1 MQNDNEII
9 QQDTTPSTSSKKTT
23 FLTVLLCTFLVVL
36 IGCVYYFVSQ
46 WRLGVEQALNA
57 ERTRKLVPRYGAS
70 LGETNQDYA
79 KAKVALGS
87 GNLEEGVEYLNA
99 ARQKYATGTQEWAV
113 IGYDT
118 GIAYAFSKDPVK
130 ALEQFK
136 SIYLDKDNYPALV
149 RSMSVEGL
157 GRTYWASHD
166 KNLLTQTFSGEE
178 YFLDLLNKA
187 NGDYD
192 EALWSL
198 IREAYNAQATPITA
212 ARLAQR
218 EANRIAAEP
227 TTSQS
232 LNEYR
237 NSFMGYMLQADTQIE
252 LYKQNQKSGSGVNGY
267 VAEFYSIKA
276 KAIGE
281 MLIAKQDVP
290 YKEEDVVRLY
300 KDAYDLANDSLKP
313 FILYKYAVFLAQVN
327 PQNQERV
334 EEIGARLV
342 ALPSPALTLFKN
354 FIISSSKNG
363 RETRDYRDRT
373 AFMKDSAS
381 FAKYVESLIGKQ

>member
-1 MQNDNEII
+1 MENNNETINKNI
-9 QQDTTPSTSSKKTT
+9 VAQAFSKKTT
-23 FLTVLLCTFLVVL
+23 FLTILVCAALILLIACS
-36 IGCVYYFVSQ
+36 YYFISQ
-46 WRLGVEQALNA
+46 WRKGVEQALNA
-57 ERTRKLVPRYGAS
+57 ERTRSLVPRYGAS

-118 GIAYAFSKDPVK
+118 GIAYAFSKDPIK

-136 SIYLDKDNYPALV
+136 SIYLDEVNYPALV
-149 RSMSVEGL
+149 RSMAVEGL

-166 KNLLTQTFSGEE
+166 KNLLVQTFSGDP
-178 YFLDLLNKA
+178 YFNEILKRVGGNY
-187 NGDYD
+187 N

-198 IREAYNAQATPITA
+198 VEEAYKKQPTPISS

-218 EANRIAAEP
+218 IAAKITAP
-227 TTSQS
+227 GVDTQSQ
-232 LNEYR
+232 NEYR
-237 NSFMGYMLQADTQIE
+237 NNFAAYIIEADKEIE
-252 LYKQNQKSGSGVNGY
+252 AYKKNQLAGSGVNGY

-276 KAIGE
+276 EAIGN
-281 MLIAKQDVP
+281 MLLIKQEVP
-290 YKEEDVVRLY
+290 YKEEDVIKLY

-313 FILYKYAVFLAQVN
+313 FILYKYGVFMARSN
-327 PQNQERV
+327 PQNQSKV
-334 EEIGARLV
+334 EELGARLA
-342 ALPSPALTLFKN
+342 ALSPQSLALFRN

-363 RETRDYRDRT
+363 QETTQYRDRT
-373 AFMKDSAS
+373 AFMRDSPS
-381 FAKYVESLIGKQ
+381 FEKYVKSLTGN